1 MAFVKITE
9 KGEKLLEAASP
20 KTKVSEILNYVG
32 TYVLGI
38 LIPLIVAWLKKKFGL

>member
-20 KTKVSEILNYVG
+20 KAKVSVILKYVG

-38 LIPLIVAWLKKKFGL
+38 LTPLIVTWLKKKFGL

>member
-1 MAFVKITE
+1 MIFVKITE

-20 KTKVSEILNYVG
+20 KAKVSVILKYVG

-38 LIPLIVAWLKKKFGL
+38 LPPLLSLG